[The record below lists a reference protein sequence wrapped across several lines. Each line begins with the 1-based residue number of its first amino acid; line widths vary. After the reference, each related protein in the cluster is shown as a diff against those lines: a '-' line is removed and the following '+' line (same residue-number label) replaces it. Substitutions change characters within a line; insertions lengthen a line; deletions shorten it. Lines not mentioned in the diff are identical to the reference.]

1 MGEWNDF
8 WRIFSLVFLVTA
20 IPVAVM
26 IILEKRSPYKTVA
39 WILALVLLPIFGII
53 FYLFF
58 GQEYRK
64 RKLFSRR
71 GIKSLGK
78 IRKLSSQQLR
88 DIDEQT
94 NLHLNSTVFGKENII
109 RLLLNNSDALLTTGN
124 KLKILNDGK
133 ETFDAIFKAIK
144 HARHHIHLEYYI
156 FSNDKI
162 GNQLKSLLISKSR
175 EGVEVRMVVD
185 DVGSWGLKTKFI
197 SELRENGILFSSF
210 MEVRFPRFTSKVNFR
225 NHRKIIIVDGKIG
238 FTGGINVADRYIEG
252 VKKLGPWRDTHLQI
266 EGDAVDC
273 LQVVFAADWYYVS
286 RENLTGDNYFPSFS
300 EAPGIPMQIS
310 ASGPDSD
317 WESIGQAMFSA
328 ITNARDKIYIATP
341 YLMLPQQIDYALKT
355 AALSNVDVRILIP
368 EKSDAIIPKWSS
380 FSFVEEL
387 LEAGVK
393 FYFYQ
398 NGFIHSKYMIVD
410 NAFSTVGTTNLDFR
424 SLETNFEVNAFIYDE
439 KFTHE
444 LMKTF
449 TKDLSNSKEIKLRE
463 WRRRP
468 WHYKFRESLAHIASP
483 ML

>member
-26 IILEKRSPYKTVA
+26 ITLEKRSPYKTVA

>member
-1 MGEWNDF
+1 MGEWDNF

-39 WILALVLLPIFGII
+39 WILALVLLPILGII

-78 IRKLSSQQLR
+78 IRKLSSQQLC

-424 SLETNFEVNAFIYDE
+424 SLETNFEVNAFIYEE